1 MTVSAR
7 VPYTWHCEPCGRERT
22 APAWRIID
30 ARERADVL
38 TAPAPGVTW
47 LDCPVCGTRTHIE
60 APLLVLRP
68 GRVAPLLLAV
78 SVAELQH
85 GAPPSAPSLLE
96 QAGQAG
102 AFVGRVFLGQVIPLP
117 RRLLSY
123 VLARDLERDLTDPEA
138 ACRELRPEGEPTVA
152 NYRVFLR
159 VLEGERENTGVA
171 ELLAATLG
179 CLPDGLPE
187 LVRAHPE
194 LTDGTRVRDAGRTE
208 LRAAEGTP
216 LEEPLRIRQRLLD
229 ELCDG
234 HTPTAAAI
242 RHYAEAWAAL
252 GGGLLS
258 RLRVMYHEVRNH
270 EGPEIV
276 PVAREALALAAD
288 LGEEDMETEL
298 AARLGRQLVLA
309 VQSGR
314 EPDPAEA
321 VQVLERALRRLPE
334 GTLQWVEVANNLAV
348 AHGLRDEGDRLETW
362 ETVRDLLAR
371 ATALDR
377 REYPEFWARVQTNYG
392 LHLSDRPGGGPDDLT
407 LGVEH
412 VRAGLEE
419 RSPERNRVNWAYSM
433 INLGLLLYRRA
444 GTEDLRQAERCY
456 REALRHLGPRDDAV
470 LWSRIQCNLADL
482 LLSRD
487 PVDAHDAH
495 EAATAALDLA
505 AAHSG
510 FLDTGH
516 ITWLLARANDH
527 LEGADSAGSER
538 LRRTALAA
546 TPPAVSPSRHLG
558 IARELLHTHT
568 SAGRWNE
575 AADVASGMLTAV
587 HALYDA
593 QVTGAG
599 RRSALAQVTRITRQA
614 SYLLARAGHPERAV
628 EAMERGLACELSV
641 TAGRGTQDLDA
652 LERTDPATALR
663 YRQALARYRSTV
675 GAAPRAAT
683 GVPVLAAREEADA
696 ERAVRAAIE
705 EIRAIPGFERF
716 LRADELADIVRAA
729 GGSPLTYLV
738 NAPWGSYVLTLPRTT
753 HTTADAAA
761 GTTADARTAVQAV
774 PVPDVSSE
782 SLVHLLLVDPAD
794 PDPGLLLAQEG
805 GVLQRRR
812 QLPRALDRLAALAPL
827 LRPVARLLA
836 DDPENTAVVVPT
848 GLLGVVPLHAV
859 PLGEGG
865 VLDDLGTLTVSPSA
879 AVYAAC
885 RAAAARPPRTV
896 LRLVA
901 VADPDGTLPG
911 SQAELAQIRGM
922 FGDSRCAVGSAATV
936 DWVLGHLAEASY
948 LHLGCHGSGGFDG
961 AGGTLSLADGRL
973 DMDTLLHRRLPACRL
988 AVAGAC
994 QSGHYAMAEA
1004 PDEFRGLAAGFLQ
1017 TGAACVVA
1025 GLWQVNDMVT
1035 ALLMT
1040 YFYELVAPAPS
1051 RGGAASPGPDPVSAL
1066 RQARGWL
1073 RELTG
1078 EELARYTAARPGLA
1092 ALTDPY
1098 TTRLAPG
1105 ERPFAAPLHWAAF
1118 TAWGV

>member
-1 MTVSAR
+1 MVSAR
-7 VPYTWHCEPCGRERT
+7 VPYTWHCETCGRERA

-38 TAPAPGVTW
+38 TAPAPGVSW

-85 GAPPSAPSLLE
+85 GAPPSAPPLLE
-96 QAGQAG
+96 QAGRAG
-102 AFVGRVFLGQVIPLP
+102 AFVGRLFLGQVIPLP
-117 RRLLSY
+117 RRLLPY

-159 VLEGERENTGVA
+159 VLEGEREDTRIA

-179 CLPDGLPE
+179 CLPDDLPE

-194 LTDGTRVRDAGRTE
+194 LTDGTRIREAGRAE

-234 HTPTAAAI
+234 HTPTAVAI
-242 RHYAEAWAAL
+242 RHCAEAWAAL
-252 GGGLLS
+252 GGGLRS
-258 RLRVMYHEVRNH
+258 RLRVMCLKVRNH

-348 AHGLRDEGDRLETW
+348 AHGLRDDGDRLETW

-371 ATALDR
+371 ATALDH
-377 REYPEFWARVQTNYG
+377 REHPEVWARVQTNYG
-392 LHLSDRPGGGPDDLT
+392 LHLSERPGRSPDDLT
-407 LGVEH
+407 LGIEH
-412 VRAGLEE
+412 VRAGLEK
-419 RSPERNRVNWAYSM
+419 RSPEWNRVDWAYSM
-433 INLGLLLYRRA
+433 LNLGLLLYRRA
-444 GTEDLRQAERCY
+444 EAEDLRQAERCY
-456 REALRHLGPRDDAV
+456 REALRHLGPRDDAA
-470 LWSRIQCNLADL
+470 LWSRIQCNLADM

-487 PVDAHDAH
+487 PVDTHDAH
-495 EAATAALDLA
+495 GAREAATAALDLA
-505 AAHSG
+505 AAHPG

-546 TPPAVSPSRHLG
+546 TPPAVSPSRHLA

-568 SAGRWNE
+568 SVGRWNE
-575 AADVASGMLTAV
+575 AADVASDMLTAV
-587 HALYDA
+587 NALYDA

-599 RRSALAQVTRITRQA
+599 RRSVLAQVTRIARQA
-614 SYLLARAGHPERAV
+614 AYLLARAGHPERAV

-716 LRADELADIVRAA
+716 LRADELTDIVRAA
-729 GGSPLTYLV
+729 GGSPLAYLV
-738 NAPWGSYVLTLPRTT
+738 SAPWGSYVLTLPRTT
-753 HTTADAAA
+753 GTPADTAA
-761 GTTADARTAVQAV
+761 GTQADVRIAAQAV

-794 PDPGLLLAQEG
+794 PDPAPGLLLAQEG
-805 GVLQRRR
+805 GVLRRRR

-836 DDPENTAVVVPT
+836 DDPENAAVVVPT

-859 PLGEGG
+859 PLGED
-865 VLDDLGTLTVSPSA
+865 VLLDDLGTLTVSPSA

-885 RAAAARPPRTV
+885 RAAAARPPRAV
-896 LRLVA
+896 PRLVA
-901 VADPDGTLPG
+901 VADPDGSLPG
-911 SQAELAQIRGM
+911 SQAELAQIRGL
-922 FGDSRCAVGSAATV
+922 FGDSKCAVGSAATV

-961 AGGTLSLADGRL
+961 AGGTLALADGRL
-973 DMDTLLHRRLPACRL
+973 DMDTLLHRRLSACRL

-994 QSGHYAMAEA
+994 QSGHYAMVEA

-1040 YFYELVAPAPS
+1040 YFYELVVPAPDREGFS
-1051 RGGAASPGPDPVSAL
+1051 PVSAL

-1078 EELARYTAARPGLA
+1078 EELARYTASRPRLA
-1092 ALTDPY
+1092 ALADPY